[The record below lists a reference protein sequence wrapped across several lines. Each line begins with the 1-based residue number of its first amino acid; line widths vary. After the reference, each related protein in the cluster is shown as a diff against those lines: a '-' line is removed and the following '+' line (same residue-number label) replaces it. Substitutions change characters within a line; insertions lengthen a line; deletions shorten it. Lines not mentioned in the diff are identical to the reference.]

1 MGIEWQSV
9 GWALGKVA
17 SDEATR
23 RWKRSPSHRGGR
35 PMPWLATGASVC
47 GTLNPPVRT
56 EISLRPAG
64 PDELDR
70 DLVDG
75 VPDRSSAARGHWRRH
90 TGAAPSRD
98 DFALPQ

>member
-23 RWKRSPSHRGGR
+23 RWKRSPSHRGGG

-47 GTLNPPVRT
+47 GTLKPPVRT

-64 PDELDR
+64 ADELDR
-70 DLVDG
+70 DLVAG
-75 VPDRSSAARGHWRRH
+75 VPDRSGGVRGHGRRH
-90 TGAAPSRD
+90 TRD
-98 DFALPQ
+98 GPGREHF